1 MQAIISA
8 IFSCTPWAIFNVY
21 FGKYKYIYIYIY
33 TYYSFIWIPSNGL
46 SSYLPNDYCF
56 KPVFAL
62 VSNTTMRLLN
72 LTCTIRFI
80 IRSRT
85 ISIKTIS
92 INWLTK
98 NAQFSH
104 KLSSD
109 VISIMLWRILRD
121 RRFVLRS
128 TLLVLAE
135 KTEIFLN
142 QAREILICVEREWEN
157 NEHVMFSNNTCNFWY
172 FTQASVI

>member
-1 MQAIISA
+1 M
-8 IFSCTPWAIFNVY
+8 
-21 FGKYKYIYIYIY
+21 
-33 TYYSFIWIPSNGL
+33 
-46 SSYLPNDYCF
+46 
-56 KPVFAL
+56 

-172 FTQASVI
+172 FTLIFHSSKRHIKHFSWVCLYWRVIHFSIYDSN